1 MIALLF
7 NFSFQKCLWFFFYS
21 QRREKDT
28 KRKPPEQDI
37 MATLRKMGA
46 SRSLQS
52 ASEVVKKICVM
63 LLTMRDLSR

>member
-1 MIALLF
+1 MPLV
-7 NFSFQKCLWFFFYS
+7 FFYP
-21 QRREKDT
+21 QTQEKDT

-52 ASEVVKKICVM
+52 AFEVVEKICVM
-63 LLTMRDLSR
+63 LLTMRDLRR